1 MVADWLFSPKASTT
15 TSNVTEPDPAVLRQ
29 RLVAHLRRAGTLT
42 DPAVERAF
50 LTVPRELFVAP
61 LAARNGLQA
70 VYRDRAIVTKRDVLG
85 RPSSSSSQP
94 RIMAAMLQ
102 QLQVRPGQR
111 VLEVGAGS
119 GYNAALLAT
128 LVGPGGLVVSVEL
141 DDQVAR
147 SAQAALAR
155 GGYPVQ
161 VAAADGRHGWA
172 AQAPFDRIIV
182 TASTDDVPRAWFDQ
196 LVVGGRLVLP
206 LRLSRRWFLP
216 QAVVALQR
224 TAVGLESVA
233 MVPGAFMA
241 LRRPPGTRRVPGA
254 AARSANRRPA
264 TLGAAAHGV
273 VGGAARRLLQPLLL
287 PPPVRPLYR
296 SGQPPA
302 RPGPHRR
309 AQSPALLARKELQAT
324 TTTVAR
330 WDQTGPHW
338 AQMRAPSRTDLN
350 NYVRILLTARA
361 TIEGWQGVA
370 QTAGPARHIEVPT
383 RVLRSRPSLPMASH
397 SDQARTACSGCPG
410 GHGRPALPRSA
421 WSRPARPRSRR
432 RSPCAPAPRVD
443 AGRPGGVSRSTQRRN
458 HPSAPTGTWLAR
470 RGA

>member
-1 MVADWLFSPKASTT
+1 MVPIARFSPTKASTT
-15 TSNVTEPDPAVLRQ
+15 TSNVPEPDPAVLRQ

-42 DPAVERAF
+42 DPAVERAL

-61 LAARNGLQA
+61 LGARHGLWA
-70 VYRDRAIVTKRDVLG
+70 VYHDRAIVTKRDALG

-94 RIMAAMLQ
+94 RIMTAMLE

-147 SAQAALAR
+147 SAQATLAR

-161 VAAADGRHGWA
+161 VATADGRHGWP

-206 LRLSRRWFLP
+206 LRLGRRWFLP
-216 QAVVALQR
+216 QAVVALRR

-241 LRRPPGTRRVPGA
+241 LRRPPGPRRVPGA
-254 AARSANRRPA
+254 AARSANRRPPA
-264 TLGAAAHGV
+264 TLGAAARGAV
-273 VGGAARRLLQPLLL
+273 SGAARRVLQPLLL
-287 PPPVRPLYR
+287 VVLYGLTAPL
-296 SGQPPA
+296 A
-302 RPGPHRR
+302 WRPGLAELRVVVTYAGQQQPGAGLRLRR
-309 AQSPALLARKELQAT
+309 DEAT
-324 TTTVAR
+324 
-330 WDQTGPHW
+330 
-338 AQMRAPSRTDLN
+338 
-350 NYVRILLTARA
+350 ILLT
-361 TIEGWQGVA
+361 W
-370 QTAGPARHIEVPT
+370 
-383 RVLRSRPSLPMASH
+383 
-397 SDQARTACSGCPG
+397 
-410 GHGRPALPRSA
+410 
-421 WSRPARPRSRR
+421 
-432 RSPCAPAPRVD
+432 
-443 AGRPGGVSRSTQRRN
+443 
-458 HPSAPTGTWLAR
+458 HPR
-470 RGA
+470 RGRLRRTR